1 MKLISDIGGT
11 YIRIAQVK
19 DGAPGHIKKYKAN
32 DFPALTAAI
41 AKYCEDHE
49 IKNSGEI
56 AIAAAGYEENG
67 FWKIT
72 NNPDWVINPTNLAMA
87 GWQIPIIIND
97 FEAATYS
104 LPLLQSESKVTL
116 KTGVEKSFSKCILGA
131 GTGLGLGYYHLPDTF
146 QKTHG
151 GHIPIASLNDEHGKT
166 IKEIRATL
174 DRDVVFEDI
183 VSGPALQRLQS
194 LYDKEKASNIFH
206 EFLGI
211 FSATVLVTGH
221 AYGGLYLTG
230 GVITSLYENN
240 EFDFDRFNKS
250 LCFNA
255 VDCVKQDIADT
266 PIHLITDPYP
276 ALRGLIHAQSL
287 SDY

>member
-11 YIRIAQVK
+11 YIRIAQIL
-19 DGAPGHIKKYKAN
+19 DGAPAHVERYKAN
-32 DFPALTAAI
+32 DFPDLTDALQQ
-41 AKYCEDHE
+41 YCKEHNIE
-49 IKNSGEI
+49 AHGEI

-67 FWKIT
+67 LWKIT
-72 NNPDWVINPTNLAMA
+72 NNPEWIINPTNLANA
-87 GWQIPIIIND
+87 GWRIPRIIND
-97 FEAATYS
+97 FEAGTYS
-104 LPLLQSESKVTL
+104 LPVLQSDSKTTL
-116 KTGVEKSFSKCILGA
+116 KTGVEKSLSLCILGA
-131 GTGLGLGYYHLPDTF
+131 GTGLGLGYYHLPNIF

-151 GHIPIASLNDEHGKT
+151 GHIPIAGFNDEHDNT
-166 IKEIRATL
+166 INDIRATL
-174 DRDVVFEDI
+174 DRTVVFEDI
-183 VSGPALQRLQS
+183 VSGPGLQNLRAM
-194 LYDKEKASNIFH
+194 YDDEKASRLFH

-230 GVITSLYENN
+230 GVITSLYESND
-240 EFDFDRFNKS
+240 FDFERFNRA
-250 LCFNA
+250 LCFDA
-255 VDCVKQDIADT
+255 ADCVKQDIADT